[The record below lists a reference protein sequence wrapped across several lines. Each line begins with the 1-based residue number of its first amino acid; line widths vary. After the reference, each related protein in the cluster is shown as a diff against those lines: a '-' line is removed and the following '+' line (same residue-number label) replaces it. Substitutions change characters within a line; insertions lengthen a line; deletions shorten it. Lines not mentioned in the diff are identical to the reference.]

1 MPPLSQKRKAKGEK
15 MIHKTYRD
23 LQSQA
28 GGRPSRSLHR
38 MCFLKIMAL
47 THVPHTHQVPAGTLQ
62 APPGVSPLSHQTN
75 VPGSARTLYSVIS
88 THRSAKTE
96 TGIISTFSQVFT
108 HKMQQLTPVHSS
120 DTLSADLRPRFMPF
134 SMWSFYI
141 RRVNISETVLTGC
154 HDPSRRVGQC
164 TLLPTVRVS

>member
-1 MPPLSQKRKAKGEK
+1 
-15 MIHKTYRD
+15 
-23 LQSQA
+23 
-28 GGRPSRSLHR
+28 
-38 MCFLKIMAL
+38 MAL

-88 THRSAKTE
+88 TYRSAKTE

-141 RRVNISETVLTGC
+141 KRENISETVLTGC
-154 HDPSRRVGQC
+154 HVPLQTGRPVH
-164 TLLPTVRVS
+164 TPTNSDSVLNHLSDHTSHSWHKVSQPTAHSERGTKTV